1 MDRREYIMLFS
12 VALGWA
18 LFFGGLD
25 DVPGCRDLG
34 EASLPE
40 RSQCSPYWL
49 SDGAKAGAA
58 SAGPLR
64 RRTAGFDADLAHL

>member
-25 DVPGCRDLG
+25 DVPGWQGFGRGLFAG
-34 EASLPE
+34 TLPVLAILVIRRYQSW
-40 RSQCSPYWL
+40 RSQRRPSPS
-49 SDGAKAGAA
+49 SD
-58 SAGPLR
+58 R
-64 RRTAGFDADLAHL
+64 RL